1 MQSHV
6 PREIAQTGRSQGGLT
21 GAWYVEFRGVG
32 RLSRG
37 IHAPGCGP
45 HLDRGYDDHD
55 DGVCPVSRPT
65 ETDLVY
71 ENNCSGICSSLELE
85 NHPEYQIGANMEQQ
99 HQELASRLSSAGRV
113 CFPGSAEFDKA
124 NLRFTDYERPVGSRN
139 SVIVRSTSFELTR
152 NCQKI
157 TSHRR
162 TVLWS
167 FPAARQT
174 LQKPSSMQPKTRF
187 LWRRE
192 PATTALHQRCVTF
205 KMAC

>member
-1 MQSHV
+1 MWRVNIRHKRFDIYRAGLSTSRMQSHV

-45 HLDRGYDDHD
+45 HLDRGYDDLD
-55 DGVCPVSRPT
+55 DGVCPVSRPP

-71 ENNCSGICSSLELE
+71 EKTIVLVSVGSLELE
-85 NHPEYQIGANMEQQ
+85 NHREYQIGANMEQQ
-99 HQELASRLSSAGRV
+99 HQELASRLSSAGRL

-139 SVIVRSTSFELTR
+139 SVIVRFIRADME
-152 NCQKI
+152 
-157 TSHRR
+157 
-162 TVLWS
+162 
-167 FPAARQT
+167 
-174 LQKPSSMQPKTRF
+174 LQKNN
-187 LWRRE
+187 
-192 PATTALHQRCVTF
+192 VT
-205 KMAC
+205 